1 VLQRQARSD
10 LGRRRLPEDLIAA
23 IEALALRRPPPTT
36 AYVHRRVS
44 DLACDRG
51 LPAPSYSTVRSVV
64 AAIDPGLRT
73 LAHSGDAAYRDQFE
87 LVHRR
92 SASRPNEQWQADH
105 TLLDLQVLDARQQ
118 PARPWLTVVL
128 DDYSRAV
135 AGYTVFLGEPTAE
148 QTALA
153 LHQAAGRK
161 SNPAWPVTGLP
172 DVLYSDHGSD
182 FTSSRLERVCLD
194 THIRLIHSRVG
205 VPQGRGKI
213 ERFFGTVT
221 TELLPHLPGHIPHG
235 TRGQPLTPPTLT
247 LGQLDGILERFVVE
261 DYHARPHSETGQPP
275 VQRWLGDGWIPRTPT
290 HPEDL
295 DLDLLLLLTGTD
307 TQPGARWFAVHH
319 GAASGDRD
327 HIHFVAT
334 LVREDGRGIYLNK
347 DKLALRE
354 VAKEMTTRFGLEVRT
369 REPGAGARGLTRP
382 ELAVSQA
389 PVVAATG
396 DPEQQRTAETA
407 AATNEGGEQQ
417 PHRTSAAGAAVEPAA
432 PVEVPRRRLERTVRA
447 AATAASTEAQ
457 WLARLGELG
466 VAVEPRWAR
475 GGDRVVGYRVALA
488 EPPTEQAASKAVW
501 FGGGTLAHDLT
512 LPALRA
518 GWARE
523 SNPAAAWRR
532 APTAAP
538 APTSTRPAPEQ
549 VSRDFTAAT
558 TTLRGAV
565 MTARLL
571 GGDGAEVARAARDT
585 GGLLAALAVHA
596 PPADRRRLA
605 QASAHFARAGQVEH
619 GQARGARSPLSPGFA
634 QVAVTVLTAA
644 SGGTASTAVLL
655 VQVARLTRTVA
666 ELHAVQNR
674 VAAARDTAR
683 AAELLAPYGTPTA
696 PTPDPV
702 PPQQVLMPNQ
712 EQLDA
717 MLGSTRAQRFA
728 AETRNRTHGG
738 EPSTYRPPPPT
749 QEPGRE
755 R

>member
-1 VLQRQARSD
+1 MQRGTR
-10 LGRRRLPEDLIAA
+10 
-23 IEALALRRPPPTT
+23 T
-36 AYVHRRVS
+36 
-44 DLACDRG
+44 RG
-51 LPAPSYSTVRSVV
+51 LVEYLFGPGRAEEHTNQRIV
-64 AAIDPGLRT
+64 AAWDEAWQGITHPDEVQRALLT
-73 LAHSGDAAYRDQFE
+73 AEVDAPVKRMPEVAK
-87 LVHRR
+87 
-92 SASRPNEQWQADH
+92 
-105 TLLDLQVLDARQQ
+105 
-118 PARPWLTVVL
+118 PAEHVYHVSISNHGEDRNLSDDEWATVAE
-128 DDYSRAV
+128 AV
-135 AGYTVFLGEPTAE
+135 ADKLG
-148 QTALA
+148 L
-153 LHQAAGRK
+153 
-161 SNPAWPVTGLP
+161 S
-172 DVLYSDHGSD
+172 
-182 FTSSRLERVCLD
+182 
-194 THIRLIHSRVG
+194 
-205 VPQGRGKI
+205 
-213 ERFFGTVT
+213 
-221 TELLPHLPGHIPHG
+221 
-235 TRGQPLTPPTLT
+235 
-247 LGQLDGILERFVVE
+247 
-261 DYHARPHSETGQPP
+261 
-275 VQRWLGDGWIPRTPT
+275 
-290 HPEDL
+290 
-295 DLDLLLLLTGTD
+295 GTD
-307 TQPGARWFAVHH
+307 TRVGARWFAVHH

-354 VAKEMTTRFGLEVRT
+354 VAKEMQARFGLEVRT
-369 REPGAGARGLTRP
+369 REPGAGARELSRP
-382 ELAVSQA
+382 ELA
-389 PVVAATG
+389 ATLEAR
-396 DPEQQRTAETA
+396 EQRDQQPGTPSRHS
-407 AATNEGGEQQ
+407 GEQQ
-417 PHRTSAAGAAVEPAA
+417 EPDRTGEGGAAPEPVA

-488 EPPTEQAASKAVW
+488 DPPREQAGSKAVW

-518 GWARE
+518 GWTRDAD
-523 SNPAAAWRR
+523 PATAWRR

-538 APTSTRPAPEQ
+538 APTEAGLDSTPAPTSIRPAPEQ
-549 VSRDFTAAT
+549 VSRDFAAAA

-565 MTARLL
+565 MTTRLL

-585 GGLLAALAVHA
+585 GGLLAAIAEHA
-596 PPADRRRLA
+596 PPAERRRLA

-634 QVAVTVLTAA
+634 RVAVTVLTAA

-655 VQVARLTRTVA
+655 AQVARLTRTVA
-666 ELHAVQNR
+666 ELHAVQHR

-683 AAELLAPYGTPTA
+683 AADLLSCYATPMA

-702 PPQQVLMPNQ
+702 PPKRVLMPNQ

-728 AETRNRTHGG
+728 AETRNRTRGG
-738 EPSTYRPPPPT
+738 EPGTYRPPPPT